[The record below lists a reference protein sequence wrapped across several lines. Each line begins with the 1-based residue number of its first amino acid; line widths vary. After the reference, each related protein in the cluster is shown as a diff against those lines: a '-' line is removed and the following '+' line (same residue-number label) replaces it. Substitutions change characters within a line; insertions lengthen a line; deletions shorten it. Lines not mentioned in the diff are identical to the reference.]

1 MKKVLLMAGVVFAA
15 AGVKADVGFTDVVA
29 RQLWPFKST
38 VAVDCM
44 VSGVT
49 TSTPIRISVRDGE
62 TTLCDVPDI
71 AIQKGGTVASA
82 GKHHLEFDPA
92 LVPELSSCG
101 VIRNFNVTLAAA
113 SPEHVLYVIF
123 DLTKNAYESGQ
134 LQDVTES
141 ALRAGTWGAWEVDAT
156 SGSPIWKGVAADP
169 QYAQTKLVFRY
180 IPAGTF
186 LMNNNRC
193 VGQVT
198 LSRDYFISVFY
209 VTASQYAR
217 LKGESISPEDTKP
230 NRWVSYNMLRG
241 SGWPSETAVAAN
253 SDCAVF
259 SAKLGTFDFDIPTSA
274 QWEYAVRAGADGKDQ
289 NNNDRLG
296 FIGYTDENLPD
307 YVWYQGN
314 TGWQM
319 QPVGTRRPN
328 PWGIYDPFGDVWHM
342 CRDWAGPSGA
352 GTDPVGPNSGEQR
365 LVRGGCVTSTNK
377 GECNAIFAWGA
388 VNPDETSKD
397 IYGFRLVFHAH

>member
-1 MKKVLLMAGVVFAA
+1 MKKVLLIAGVAFAA
-15 AGVKADVGFTDVVA
+15 AGAMADVTFSDMIV
-29 RQLWPFKST
+29 RQLWPFKMT
-38 VAVDCM
+38 VAVDCI
-44 VSGVT
+44 VSGVLT
-49 TSTPIRISVRDGE
+49 ETPIRVSVRDGE
-62 TTLCDVPDI
+62 TALCDVPDI
-71 AIQKGGTVASA
+71 AIVKGGTVSSA
-82 GKHHLEFDPA
+82 GKHHLEFDPM
-92 LVPELSSCG
+92 LVPELRSRG
-101 VIRNFNVTLAAA
+101 IIRNFNVTLSATA
-113 SPEHVLYVIF
+113 PEHVLYVVF
-123 DLTKNAYESGQ
+123 DLTKNANESGQ
-134 LQDVTES
+134 LQYVTES
-141 ALRAGTWGAWEVDAT
+141 ALRAGDWGTWELNAT
-156 SGSPIWKGVAADP
+156 SGSPIWTGVAADP

-217 LKGESISPEDTKP
+217 LKGETISPEDTKP
-230 NRWVSYNMLRG
+230 KRWVSYNMLRG
-241 SGWPSETAVAAN
+241 SAWPSEAAVAAD
-253 SDCAVF
+253 SDCAAF
-259 SAKLGTFDFDIPTSA
+259 AAKLGTFTFDIPTSA
-274 QWEYAVRAGADGKDQ
+274 QWEYAVRAGADGKDE

-296 FIGYTDENLPD
+296 FIGYTEDNLPD

-319 QPVGTRRPN
+319 QPVGTRNPN

-342 CRDWAGPSGA
+342 CRDWAGPSSA
-352 GTDPVGPNSGEQR
+352 GTDPVGPSSGETR

-388 VNPDETSKD
+388 VSPDETAKD
-397 IYGFRLVFHAH
+397 IYGFRLVFHVR